1 MVMVIRWGGV
11 PGRTTL
17 VVQVGDVYW
26 SPYSSTVF
34 AAVTS
39 DGKVHVFDLAENKV
53 SDTNRCPHDR
63 SDPEKRGVLD
73 GMEVFMHRAMSKEIR
88 H

>member
-1 MVMVIRWGGV
+1 MSIAVPTVPNSAGRWNT
-11 PGRTTL
+11 R
-17 VVQVGDVYW
+17 VQVGDVYW

-53 SDTNRCPHDR
+53 
-63 SDPEKRGVLD
+63 RG
-73 GMEVFMHRAMSKEIR
+73 E
-88 H
+88 